1 MVARRRKEVTERKRV
16 RVSGK
21 GSPGAQ
27 KVKDMG

>member
-27 KVKDMG
+27 KDRR

>member
-21 GSPGAQ
+21 GSTGAQ
-27 KVKDMG
+27 KDRR